1 MAVTPTSP
9 KKTSGP
15 GVQNSAYRFT
25 PGVFYFKQEFHA
37 SMRLQWQYSDP
48 APKEPIERLASELAV
63 PTVVARI
70 LVNRGIEAIE
80 DAKTYFRADYSNL
93 YDPFL
98 MADMDVATDRLLKAI
113 NKKEHILIFGDYDVD
128 GATATAMMILLFR
141 KLGHPVDFHI
151 PNRIRDGYGFN
162 REAIEKAHKQG
173 ISLIISVDCGITAM
187 DEIARAR
194 ELGMDVIVCDH
205 HRPGPELPAATA
217 ILNPK
222 RTDCPYPFKELAGVG
237 VSFKLAQALVQKLG
251 ADQDTLLDLMD
262 LVAIGSAADI
272 VPLVDENRIL
282 VRRGLQELASTRNLG
297 VRALLKSTKL
307 MNTEIG
313 TGQIIFILAPRINAV
328 GRMGDASRAV
338 KLLTTR
344 DENEANR
351 IAEILEKEN
360 RQRRSI
366 DEETFREAV
375 EMLEAQFDPENDS
388 AFVISAEGWHPGVI
402 GIVASRI
409 VDRYYRPT
417 VMITTDDGVGKGS
430 ARSIPGF
437 SIYDALESCSDLM
450 IAFGGHKYAAGLT
463 ISSEN
468 IDLLR
473 QRLKAYSEKALS
485 DEHLTRKLHIDGEIR
500 FSEIDGKLLRILKM
514 MAPYGP
520 QNLRP
525 IFSSKGIR
533 IVGSPAIVGSNHLRF
548 KAAQDGKVID
558 AIGFNL
564 GGLLH
569 RLLSNRDDVE
579 IAYLIEENHWQ
590 GRVSTQLR
598 IKDIR

>member
-1 MAVTPTSP
+1 M
-9 KKTSGP
+9 
-15 GVQNSAYRFT
+15 
-25 PGVFYFKQEFHA
+25 H
-37 SMRLQWQYSDP
+37 LQWQYSDP
-48 APKEPIERLASELAV
+48 APKEHIEQLVNALAV
-63 PTVVARI
+63 PPVIAQI
-70 LVNRGIEAIE
+70 LINRGMEAVE
-80 DAKTYFRADYSNL
+80 DAKAYFRADYDNL

-98 MADMDVATDRLLKAI
+98 LTDMDVATDRLIEAI
-113 NKKEHILIFGDYDVD
+113 EKKEHILIFGDYDVD

-162 REAIEKAHKQG
+162 VDAIEKAHNQG

-194 ELGMDVIVCDH
+194 ELGMDIIVCDH
-205 HRPGPELPAATA
+205 HRPGPELPAANA
-217 ILNPK
+217 VLNPK

-237 VSFKLAQALVQKLG
+237 VAFKLAQGLVQKLG
-251 ADQDTLLDLMD
+251 ADNDLLLDLLD

-272 VPLVDENRIL
+272 VPLIDENRIL
-282 VRRGLQELASTRNLG
+282 VHRGLQELANGRNLG
-297 VRALLKSTKL
+297 VQALLKSTKL
-307 MNTEIG
+307 ANTEIG

-338 KLLTTR
+338 QMLTTR
-344 DENEANR
+344 DEREANK
-351 IAEILEKEN
+351 IAEVLETEN

-366 DEETFREAV
+366 DEETFRDAI
-375 EMLEAQFDPENDS
+375 EMLEDQFDPEKDS
-388 AFVISAEGWHPGVI
+388 AIVLSAEGWHPGVI

-409 VDRYYRPT
+409 VERYYRPT

-437 SIYDALESCSDLM
+437 SIYDALDSCSDLM

-463 ISSEN
+463 IPCEN
-468 IDLLR
+468 IEPLR
-473 QRLKAYSEKALS
+473 ERLKAYSDNALT

-525 IFSSKGIR
+525 VFSSKGIR
-533 IVGSPAIVGSNHLRF
+533 IVGSPTIVGSNHLRF

-558 AIGFNL
+558 TIGFNL

-579 IAYLIEENHWQ
+579 IAYLIEENYWQ
-590 GRVSTQLR
+590 GRISTQLR